1 MDNSDDDYFNDDLIL
16 DDNALAALDAAES
29 QYAATQKRHASS
41 TSIAPVAKRQKAF
54 HERTP
59 PQPLPALQRNISLN
73 DFEDLPDIFVQ
84 GDGSYEITPAVR
96 TFGVP
101 TPAPRTQP
109 RTGDFEAPL
118 SRTPPGNKPVSYPVR
133 PPPVPAPPVVGPSN
147 HRQQSQPSR
156 RVSGTQQ
163 KVHVNHQ
170 TNPPPTR
177 RVTQPHHE
185 FGSQSSRPSQSEG
198 SSNATLKNT
207 ISILQAQVED
217 LKKEQAKMTEALK
230 AAEQARLAKQ
240 GEVTILRANIEKV
253 CIVARD
259 WDCSRLTQ
267 KDGQTAESHVSEV
280 LRLQAAKEV
289 SEAMRVHLQ
298 KEQKE
303 EIERLKT
310 QYKFKVSIYVG
321 MRRFV
326 ELIALTAFQQLE
338 METAARKPPW
348 SVQGK
353 RISRDINMTP
363 MKAPSQMREWNS
375 RGGPHNGVQTPR
387 RPQFGVID
395 SPVTQR
401 SRRQPPTP
409 AERTPPLPGFYNSFA
424 STPSK
429 APLLRVKSKGKG
441 KEREIDNN
449 VFFVSG
455 NVNSS
460 PPSSPIRAR
469 RDEAEVQDF
478 IMGDAAPLRTNKPV
492 DHPQLSVAVDN
503 DDDVKMGFESEENS
517 PVPNDYSEIEAPD
530 WRNEVGLYLLFLKP
544 DADRDMN
551 ASFIVS
557 YSHIRY
563 PLSSRRLCIFSS
575 TTHWDCPQ
583 IRNNYK
589 HTQERVPVF

>member
-1 MDNSDDDYFNDDLIL
+1 
-16 DDNALAALDAAES
+16 
-29 QYAATQKRHASS
+29 
-41 TSIAPVAKRQKAF
+41 
-54 HERTP
+54 
-59 PQPLPALQRNISLN
+59 
-73 DFEDLPDIFVQ
+73 
-84 GDGSYEITPAVR
+84 
-96 TFGVP
+96 
-101 TPAPRTQP
+101 
-109 RTGDFEAPL
+109 
-118 SRTPPGNKPVSYPVR
+118 
-133 PPPVPAPPVVGPSN
+133 
-147 HRQQSQPSR
+147 
-156 RVSGTQQ
+156 
-163 KVHVNHQ
+163 
-170 TNPPPTR
+170 
-177 RVTQPHHE
+177 
-185 FGSQSSRPSQSEG
+185 
-198 SSNATLKNT
+198 
-207 ISILQAQVED
+207 
-217 LKKEQAKMTEALK
+217 
-230 AAEQARLAKQ
+230 
-240 GEVTILRANIEKV
+240 
-253 CIVARD
+253 
-259 WDCSRLTQ
+259 
-267 KDGQTAESHVSEV
+267 
-280 LRLQAAKEV
+280 
-289 SEAMRVHLQ
+289 MRVHLQ

-530 WRNEVGLYLLFLKP
+530 WRNEVGLYLLFSKP

-575 TTHWDCPQ
+575 TIHWDYPQ
-583 IRNNYK
+583 VRNNYK